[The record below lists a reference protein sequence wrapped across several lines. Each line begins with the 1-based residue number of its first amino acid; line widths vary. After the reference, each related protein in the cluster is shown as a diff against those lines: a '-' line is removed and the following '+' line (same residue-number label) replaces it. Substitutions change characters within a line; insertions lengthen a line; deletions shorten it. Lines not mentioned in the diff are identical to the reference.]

1 MKRHKS
7 LLLFVLPWA
16 LALSAGAP
24 SSADAATTRFAS
36 PAVLIPLDTLG
47 ACTDISVP
55 CSLPAALR
63 AANPGDTI
71 SLAAGAYNAGALVLP
86 SRAAAL
92 GADGPATRPV
102 ITSGLAVPTL
112 DLTAA
117 QSGTSFRRPRDRQ
130 HGSHQPALHGRPPA
144 RDGGLGGGALE
155 RPERS
160 ALRRGTGVGAAH
172 EIDDSTMSTTS
183 NTWCLGL
190 GALSTVRHSTIGR
203 SASLLPEIHRRSS
216 EPMA

>member
-47 ACTDISVP
+47 ACTDISAP

-71 SLAAGAYNAGALVLP
+71 SLAAGTYNAGALVLP
-86 SRAAAL
+86 PEPLRWVPT
-92 GADGPATRPV
+92 DPATRPV

-117 QSGTSFRRPRDRQ
+117 QSGTSFDGLEIDNTDHTSPL
-130 HGSHQPALHGRPPA
+130 STAALQ
-144 RDGGLGGGALE
+144 LE
-155 RPERS
+155 
-160 ALRRGTGVGAAH
+160 TGVSAAVH
-172 EIDDSTMSTTS
+172 SSVLSARRCVEAPASGLLTIDDSTMSTTS

-190 GALSTVRHSTIGR
+190 GR
-203 SASLLPEIHRRSS
+203 SGAPPACCRRSHRRSS